1 MCHRPRKQLIRA
13 LLMIICQL
21 LQLGAKARPLLPAQA
36 SSFEER
42 NKHLPVSSVARVEV
56 LSRTQS
62 TKSTQLSL
70 STHMASETQD
80 LFDTS
85 AQIGSRPP
93 SCQNKCN
100 ACNPCLA
107 IQVPTPQRRR
117 SDQDPTAA
125 GAGQIMGEFS
135 NYKPEGWK
143 CKCGSRFFNP

>member
-42 NKHLPVSSVARVEV
+42 NKHLPVSSVARVE
-56 LSRTQS
+56 
-62 TKSTQLSL
+62 